1 MFYLRKLFLGV
12 FYLFVISVVAFV
24 MVRQM
29 PGDPAVLIANQ
40 NRETEAP
47 PEVVDRIREEYGF
60 NRPLPE
66 QYWLW
71 LGRVVL
77 EGDLGQ
83 STRTRQPVTDAI
95 LVSLPVSLRLAGI
108 TFGLTLLI
116 SFPLGLLAGVTRN
129 QQLDGIIRGFA
140 WINYSLPVF
149 LLAVVGIWLFA
160 VKWSLL
166 PAIGHGSPRHMILPV
181 AVLTLHLTG
190 WNIQVIRSSVREI
203 AEKPYIQVAHAKG
216 LQNWRIVLIHVLKPA
231 LLPILTALLIQ
242 LGNLFSG
249 SFIIETI
256 FAWNGVGRLL
266 VDSILAR
273 DFPVIQGILLYVGA
287 VFALVNLLID
297 FLYRTLNPSTIEALG
312 RGRNG

>member
-1 MFYLRKLFLGV
+1 MFILRKVFLGF
-12 FYLFVISVVAFV
+12 FYLFLISVVAFI

-47 PEVVDRIREEYGF
+47 PEVVERIREEYGF
-60 NRPLPE
+60 DRPLPE
-66 QYWLW
+66 QYWRW
-71 LGRVVL
+71 LRRGVL
-77 EGDLGQ
+77 EGDLGL

-95 LVSLPVSLRLAGI
+95 VDSLPASLRLAGI
-108 TFGLTLLI
+108 TFGITLLL

-129 QQLDGIIRGFA
+129 QQLDAVIRGVA

-160 VKWSLL
+160 VEWNLL
-166 PAIGHGSPRHMILPV
+166 PAIGHRTPRHMILPV

-190 WNIQVIRSSVREI
+190 WNTQLIRSSVREI

-216 LQNWRIVLIHVLKPA
+216 LPQWRVVFIHILKPA
-231 LLPILTALLIQ
+231 LLPILTAFLIQ

-249 SFIIETI
+249 SFIIGTI
-256 FAWNGVGRLL
+256 FVWNGVGRLL

-287 VFALVNLLID
+287 VFALINLLID
-297 FLYRTLNPSTIEALG
+297 LLYRFLNPATIQALG
-312 RGRNG
+312 RGRHG

>member
-1 MFYLRKLFLGV
+1 MYFFRKISLGL
-12 FYLFVISVVAFV
+12 FYLFLISVVAFV
-24 MVRQM
+24 IVRQM

-40 NRETEAP
+40 NRESEAP
-47 PEVVDRIREEYGF
+47 AEVVEQIREEYGF
-60 NRPLPE
+60 DRPLPE

-71 LGRVVL
+71 LQRVVL
-77 EGDLGQ
+77 AGDLGQ
-83 STRTRQPVTDAI
+83 STRTRQPVTEAI
-95 LVSLPVSLRLAGI
+95 LDSLPVSLRLAGI
-108 TFGLTLLI
+108 SFGLTLLI
-116 SFPLGLLAGVTRN
+116 SFPLGLLSGVTRN
-129 QQLDGIIRGFA
+129 QRLDAVIRGFA

-160 VKWSLL
+160 VEWGLL
-166 PAIGHGSPRHMILPV
+166 PAIGHGSPRHMILPA
-181 AVLTLHLTG
+181 AVLTLHLSG
-190 WNIQVIRSSVREI
+190 WNTQVIRSSVREI
-203 AEKPYIQVAHAKG
+203 SEKPYIQVAHGKG
-216 LQNWRIVLIHVLKPA
+216 LPNWRVVLIHILKPA

-256 FAWNGVGRLL
+256 FAWNGIGRLL

-287 VFALVNLLID
+287 VFALVNILID
-297 FLYRTLNPSTIEALG
+297 ILYRTLNPSTIEALG

>member
-1 MFYLRKLFLGV
+1 MFILRKVFLGF
-12 FYLFVISVVAFV
+12 FYLFLISVVAFI

-47 PEVVDRIREEYGF
+47 PEVVERIREEYGF
-60 NRPLPE
+60 DRPLPE
-66 QYWLW
+66 QYWRW
-71 LGRVVL
+71 LRRGVL
-77 EGDLGQ
+77 EGDLGL

-95 LVSLPVSLRLAGI
+95 VDSLPASLRLAGI
-108 TFGLTLLI
+108 TFGITLLL

-129 QQLDGIIRGFA
+129 QQLDAVIRGVA

-160 VKWSLL
+160 VEWNLL
-166 PAIGHGSPRHMILPV
+166 PAIGHRTPRHMILPV

-190 WNIQVIRSSVREI
+190 WNTQLIRSSVREI

-216 LQNWRIVLIHVLKPA
+216 LPQWRVVFIHILKPA
-231 LLPILTALLIQ
+231 LLPILTAFLIQ

-273 DFPVIQGILLYVGA
+273 DFPVIQCILLYVGA
-287 VFALVNLLID
+287 VFALINLLID
-297 FLYRTLNPSTIEALG
+297 LLYRFLNPATIQALG
-312 RGRNG
+312 RGRHG

>member
-1 MFYLRKLFLGV
+1 MFILRKVFLGF
-12 FYLFVISVVAFV
+12 FYLFLISVVAFI

-47 PEVVDRIREEYGF
+47 PEVVERIREEYGF
-60 NRPLPE
+60 DRPLPE
-66 QYWLW
+66 QYWRW
-71 LGRVVL
+71 LRRGVL
-77 EGDLGQ
+77 EGDLGL

-95 LVSLPVSLRLAGI
+95 VDSLPASLRLAGI
-108 TFGLTLLI
+108 TFGITLLL

-129 QQLDGIIRGFA
+129 QQLDAVIRGVA

-160 VKWSLL
+160 VEWNLL
-166 PAIGHGSPRHMILPV
+166 PAIGHRTPRHMILPV

-190 WNIQVIRSSVREI
+190 WNTQLIRSSVREI

-216 LQNWRIVLIHVLKPA
+216 LPQWRVVFIHILKPA
-231 LLPILTALLIQ
+231 LLPILTAFLIQ

-287 VFALVNLLID
+287 VFALINLLID
-297 FLYRTLNPSTIEALG
+297 LLYRFLNPATIQALG
-312 RGRNG
+312 RGRHG

>member
-1 MFYLRKLFLGV
+1 
-12 FYLFVISVVAFV
+12 

-47 PEVVDRIREEYGF
+47 PEVVEKIRKLYGF
-60 NRPLPE
+60 DRPLPE
-66 QYWLW
+66 QYWFW
-71 LGRVVL
+71 LGRVIL

-83 STRTRQPVTDAI
+83 STRTRQSVTEAI
-95 LVSLPVSLRLAGI
+95 RDSLPVSLRLAGI

-129 QQLDGIIRGFA
+129 QQLDGVIRGLA

-160 VKWSLL
+160 VEWNLL

-190 WNIQVIRSSVREI
+190 WNTQVIRSSVREI

-216 LQNWRIVLIHVLKPA
+216 LPNWRIVLIHILKPA

-273 DFPVIQGILLYVGA
+273 DFPVIQGILLYVGSI
-287 VFALVNLLID
+287 FALVNLLID
-297 FLYRTLNPSTIEALG
+297 FLYRTLNPSTIEVLG

>member
-1 MFYLRKLFLGV
+1 MYYLRKIFLGL
-12 FYLFVISVVAFV
+12 FYLLSISVVAFV

-47 PEVVDRIREEYGF
+47 PELVESIREEYGF
-60 NRPLPE
+60 DRPLPE

-71 LGRVVL
+71 LSRVVL
-77 EGDLGQ
+77 EGDLGY

-95 LVSLPVSLRLAGI
+95 LDSLPVSLHLAGI
-108 TFGLTLLI
+108 SFGLTLLV

-129 QQLDGIIRGFA
+129 RRLDAAIRGFA

-160 VKWSLL
+160 VEWGWL
-166 PAIGHGSPRHMILPV
+166 PAIGHGSPRHMILPA
-181 AVLTLHLTG
+181 AVLTLHLSG
-190 WNIQVIRSSVREI
+190 WNTQVIRSSVREI
-203 AEKPYIQVAHAKG
+203 AEKPYIQVAHGKG
-216 LQNWRIVLIHVLKPA
+216 LPNWRVVLIHILKPA

-273 DFPVIQGILLYVGA
+273 DFPVIQGILLYVGF
-287 VFALVNLLID
+287 VFALVNILID
-297 FLYRTLNPSTIEALG
+297 ILYRTLNPSTIEVLG
-312 RGRNG
+312 RGRKG

>member
-1 MFYLRKLFLGV
+1 MFFLRKIFLGF
-12 FYLFVISVVAFV
+12 FYLFLISVVAFI

-47 PEVVDRIREEYGF
+47 PEVVERIREEYGF

-66 QYWLW
+66 QYWRW
-71 LGRVVL
+71 LKRGVL
-77 EGDLGQ
+77 EGDLGL

-95 LVSLPVSLRLAGI
+95 LDSLPASLRLAGI
-108 TFGLTLLI
+108 TFGFTLLL

-129 QQLDGIIRGFA
+129 QQLDAVIRGVA

-160 VKWSLL
+160 VEWNLL
-166 PAIGHGSPRHMILPV
+166 PAIGHSTPRHMILPV

-190 WNIQVIRSSVREI
+190 WNTQLIRSSVREI

-216 LQNWRIVLIHVLKPA
+216 LSYWRVVLIHILKPA
-231 LLPILTALLIQ
+231 LLPILTAFLIQ

-256 FAWNGVGRLL
+256 FAWNGIGRLL

-287 VFALVNLLID
+287 VFALINLLID
-297 FLYRTLNPSTIEALG
+297 LLYRFLNPSTIQALG
-312 RGRNG
+312 RGRHG

>member
-1 MFYLRKLFLGV
+1 MYYLRKIFLGL
-12 FYLFVISVVAFV
+12 FYLLLISVVAFV

-47 PEVVDRIREEYGF
+47 PELVESIREEYGF
-60 NRPLPE
+60 DRPLPD

-71 LGRVVL
+71 LSKVVL
-77 EGDLGQ
+77 EGDLGY

-95 LVSLPVSLRLAGI
+95 LDSLPVSLHLAGI
-108 TFGLTLLI
+108 SFGLTLLI

-129 QQLDGIIRGFA
+129 RCLDAAIRGFA

-160 VKWSLL
+160 VEWGLL
-166 PAIGHGSPRHMILPV
+166 PAIGHGSPRHMILPA
-181 AVLTLHLTG
+181 AVLTLHLSG
-190 WNIQVIRSSVREI
+190 WNTQVIRSSVREI
-203 AEKPYIQVAHAKG
+203 AEKPYIQVAHGKG
-216 LQNWRIVLIHVLKPA
+216 LPNWRVVSIHILKPA

-273 DFPVIQGILLYVGA
+273 DFPVIQGILLYVGF
-287 VFALVNLLID
+287 VFALVNILID
-297 FLYRTLNPSTIEALG
+297 ILYRTLNPSTIETLG
-312 RGRNG
+312 RGRKG

>member
-1 MFYLRKLFLGV
+1 
-12 FYLFVISVVAFV
+12 

-40 NRETEAP
+40 NRESEAP
-47 PEVVDRIREEYGF
+47 PEVVENIRKEYGF

-71 LGRVVL
+71 LRRAVIN
-77 EGDLGQ
+77 GDLGV

-95 LVSLPVSLRLAGI
+95 LGSLPVSLRLAGI

-116 SFPLGLLAGVTRN
+116 SFPLGLLAGVTRHPL
-129 QQLDGIIRGFA
+129 LDTAIRGLA

-160 VKWSLL
+160 VEWGLL
-166 PAIGHGSPRHMILPV
+166 PAIGHGSPRQMILPV
-181 AVLTLHLTG
+181 AVLTLHLSG
-190 WNIQVIRSSVREI
+190 WNTQVIRSSMREI
-203 AEKPYIQVAHAKG
+203 AEKPYIQVAQAKG
-216 LQNWRIVLIHVLKPA
+216 LPRWRIVLIHILKPA

-273 DFPVIQGILLYVGA
+273 DFPVIQGILLYVGS
-287 VFALVNLLID
+287 VFAFINILID
-297 FLYRTLNPSTIEALG
+297 VLYRSLNSTTIEFLG
-312 RGRNG
+312 QGRSG